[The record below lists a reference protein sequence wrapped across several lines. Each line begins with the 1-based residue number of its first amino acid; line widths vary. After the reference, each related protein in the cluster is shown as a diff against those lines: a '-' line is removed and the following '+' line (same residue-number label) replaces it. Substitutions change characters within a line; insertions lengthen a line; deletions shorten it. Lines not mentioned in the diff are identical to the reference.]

1 LAAGLALAFFAAAI
15 RGAFLAE
22 DFLGAAFLLEGFLP
36 ALFLRAILA
45 LGAFFGAFF
54 LPLAILPFFLDALDF
69 FADFLVA
76 MRVPR

>member
-1 LAAGLALAFFAAAI
+1 
-15 RGAFLAE
+15 
-22 DFLGAAFLLEGFLP
+22 
-36 ALFLRAILA
+36 
-45 LGAFFGAFF
+45 